1 MFTIW
6 DAVQTGVWYVMMP
19 ETKQRTLEELDE
31 IFAARNPVK
40 HSLVRHKIAL
50 NSDKQV
56 VGVEDI

>member
-1 MFTIW
+1 
-6 DAVQTGVWYVMMP
+6 MMP